1 MTWKSTT
8 WCLRTQDTPFP
19 TPTVYAHTTHKHTQ
33 LPVEGMT
40 RSRTSKHTQPTKPK
54 HAEHQA
60 KSAKACPS
68 SRPFSKETIKLKN
81 RRLYQ
86 DKSHQL
92 HQTFHLNLIQP
103 ADSNVCALHRGH
115 THPGGAADGDW
126 HRSWVTRTTSSN
138 HTNSH
143 THPSSTIK
151 DHLHLITKPP
161 SHEYLNHQLH
171 I

>member
-1 MTWKSTT
+1 MTIFTNPTKYDTWKSIT
-8 WCLRTQDTPFP
+8 WCLRTQDRPFP

-33 LPVEGMT
+33 LLMEGMT

-60 KSAKACPS
+60 KPAKACPS
-68 SRPFSKETIKLKN
+68 PRPFSKETIKLKS

-86 DKSHQL
+86 DKPHQL
-92 HQTFHLNLIQP
+92 HQTFHLNLVQP

-115 THPGGAADGDW
+115 THPGELQTETGADPESRELPTPIMPTLT
-126 HRSWVTRTTSSN
+126 HINHPRSM
-138 HTNSH
+138 
-143 THPSSTIK
+143 
-151 DHLHLITKPP
+151 ITF
-161 SHEYLNHQLH
+161 